1 MRDHGG
7 LQELL
12 RQARAEVEAKKEA
25 KALAVVAKGYTL
37 EKLVSMCAHG
47 LRNPATAKDTRNSV

>member
-7 LQELL
+7 LQGLS
-12 RQARAEVEAKKEA
+12 RQARAEIEAKKEA

-37 EKLVSMCAHG
+37 KELVNVYAHG
-47 LRNPATAKDTRNSV
+47 LHNPATAKDTRNTV